1 MNWWA
6 VAVAAVLLVLLG
18 FWCYGTTQDYGPI

>member
-1 MNWWA
+1 MNWRA

-18 FWCYGTTQDYGPI
+18 FWCYGTTRDDGP

>member
-6 VAVAAVLLVLLG
+6 IAVAAVLLGLLG
-18 FWCYGTTQDYGPI
+18 FWCYGTTRDYGP